1 MKLNSQTKVI
11 VLTALALATVDVAVR
26 GGWLSRQPQNLACTE
41 CAGVVTAREFRLLD
55 NNGNLRAHLYTDNSG
70 EPGLVLY
77 DRTGA
82 RRAQF
87 DTFDSVP
94 SVILNAPDERHS
106 AYFGMDESGKSLL
119 SMYGESGEQ
128 LASMDATG
136 TQPVFWTNGDSI
148 FK

>member
-1 MKLNSQTKVI
+1 MNSQTKVI
-11 VLTALALATVDVAVR
+11 VLTALALATVDIGVR
-26 GGWLSRQPQNLACTE
+26 GGWFARTPPVLTCSE
-41 CAGVVTAREFRLLD
+41 SAGVVTAREFRLVD
-55 NNGNLRAHLYTDNSG
+55 ASGNLRAHLYTDESG

-106 AYFGMDESGKSLL
+106 AYFGMDRQGQSVL
-119 SMYGESGEQ
+119 SMYDENGAQ
-128 LASMDATG
+128 MAAMDTTG
-136 TQPVFWTNGDSI
+136 TQPVFWTNSDSI
-148 FK
+148 FNK